1 MEGFMNTV
9 MKITRFFNGIAGVS
23 LTFLMLITVTD
34 IILRFFGRP
43 IVGTYEVVS
52 FAGAVVIGFA
62 LPVTS
67 WMRGHIYVDFLVL
80 KLPRIGQD
88 VFNISTRCLGII
100 LFLLIGWRL
109 MKYGLNVQRSG
120 ELSPTL
126 QLPFYPI
133 AYGLGVSAFIQC
145 LVLFCDIPKIMRRQY
160 E

>member
-23 LTFLMLITVTD
+23 LTFLMAITVTD

-62 LPVTS
+62 LPVTT

-80 KLPRIGQD
+80 KLPRIGRD

-133 AYGLGVSAFIQC
+133 AYGLGVSSFVQC